1 MDTYT
6 EARSAFILWKR
17 LLELEDLLWT
27 LYNDEFL
34 ELIKENPSLRLS
46 KEALDDL
53 MPF

>member
-17 LLELEDLLWT
+17 LLEMESLLWS

-46 KEALDDL
+46 KDAFNDL
-53 MPF
+53 LPF

>member
-6 EARSAFILWKR
+6 ESRSAFILWKR
-17 LLELEDLLWT
+17 LLELESLLWA

-46 KEALDDL
+46 KQSLDDL
-53 MPF
+53 IPF

>member
-1 MDTYT
+1 METTT

-17 LLELEDLLWT
+17 LLELEGLLWT

-46 KEALDDL
+46 KDAFDDV